1 MSAAI
6 GTLRTEMSA
15 NAARFATDMGKA
27 RKTASS
33 FGASLKQAYN
43 DANKA
48 IDKAVGSMFS
58 FKGALLAVAGP
69 AALGALVNRSLN
81 AADAIAKAAD
91 ATGLSTTTLQEYRYA
106 ANLAGIGAEKFD
118 NALKAFAKNIGD
130 ARAGTG
136 QLILNLQK
144 IDPALAAN
152 VKSAGST
159 EEAFQIVLRAMDG
172 MKSQADRAS
181 VAAAAFGRAAGVD
194 MTVMLKDGVAGIDQ
208 LRGQAKALGLVMEE
222 SLIRDAEKAKDALE
236 ILSMVIS
243 TNLTVAV
250 ARMAPELKKFAEGAL
265 QVVNGVAELIANGR
279 RFESVVGG
287 TLAESIALT
296 EGQLARLNA
305 ELDDLKTKQAAATLQ
320 SERALGAMDVGGVQ
334 YRVAAGQAKAYGK
347 EIEALSA
354 QQLILQNRSRDL
366 RAQREALGAA
376 EDKVAAKTRAS
387 NAANEAA
394 TASSAARK
402 AAEAAH
408 RVALV
413 EGGKVLDS
421 LKSKEEL
428 LYEAVGRMVALKPVL
443 IELTGSEA
451 AANQALDLAISGVIA
466 KEDKAGEAAVIAAK
480 KLTIFNQA
488 GVQAA
493 GMISAGFADAIV
505 EGKSFGE
512 VIQQLTKDIAK
523 MVLQLLIFKAI
534 KAGMTGG
541 LGIAFAKGGAMS
553 GGRLTKYA
561 SGGVTNGPV
570 TFPMRGG
577 MGLAGERMGRH
588 EGIFPLTRIG
598 GDLGV
603 KAEIPDAGAK
613 HFYLDFSGV
622 DYGSQTAAQQFA
634 RMFIRAVRDNTT
646 EGKDLSRVLDVRSG
660 QNSRRAFT

>member
-15 NAARFATDMGKA
+15 NAARFASDMGKA
-27 RKTASS
+27 RQTAQS

-69 AALGALVNRSLN
+69 AALGALVNRALTAASTIVDT
-81 AADAIAKAAD
+81 ADAV
-91 ATGLSTTTLQEYRYA
+91 GMSTTALQEYRYA
-106 ANLAGIGAEKFD
+106 AQLAGVNTEKFD
-118 NALKAFAKNIGD
+118 GAMKAFAKNLGD

-136 QLILNLQK
+136 RMVDAIK
-144 IDPALAAN
+144 RISPALAENIKQAD
-152 VKSAGST
+152 GT
-159 EEAFQIVLRAMDG
+159 EAAFQLVLKAMDG
-172 MKSQADRAS
+172 MKSQSDKAS
-181 VAAAAFGRAAGVD
+181 LAAAAFGRAAGVD
-194 MTVMLKDGVAGIDQ
+194 MVNMLQDGAAGIDKA
-208 LRGQAKALGLVMEE
+208 RGQAQALGLVLSD
-222 SLIRDAEKAKDALE
+222 SLIREAEKAGDTLDTLA
-236 ILSMVIS
+236 MVLN

-250 ARMAPELKKFAEGAL
+250 ARIAPELRSMAEATI
-265 QVVNGVAELIANGR
+265 QVVNGMSQLIADGR
-279 RFESVVGG
+279 RFDSAVGG
-287 TLAESIALT
+287 TLAEQIALT

-305 ELDDLKTKQAAATLQ
+305 ELGDLKGKQDAAVNTSLNLAQGVGSVRDQ
-320 SERALGAMDVGGVQ
+320 SLGAAMGARS
-334 YRVAAGQAKAYGK
+334 YNK
-347 EIEALSA
+347 EIAALTA
-354 QQLILQNRSRDL
+354 HQETLTQRSREL

-387 NAANEAA
+387 NAANEEAA
-394 TASSAARK
+394 AAVAVRK

-408 RVALV
+408 RVSLV

-428 LYEAVGRMVALKPVL
+428 LYEAVGRMVALKPALV
-443 IELTGSEA
+443 ELTGSEA

-512 VIQQLTKDIAK
+512 VIQSLTKDIAK
-523 MVLQLLIFKAI
+523 MVIQLLIFKAI

-561 SGGVTNGPV
+561 AGGVTNGPV

-577 MGLAGERMGRH
+577 MGLAGERKGRH